1 MLEVEQEMRE
11 LLSEN
16 EASKRE
22 TEEKLKKLTRVMSEL
37 QQGLF

>member
-11 LLSEN
+11 LLGEN
-16 EASKRE
+16 EANKRAME
-22 TEEKLKKLTRVMSEL
+22 DKVKKLTRAMSEL